1 MANGI
6 IDAVSTATGVG
17 SGLSDGG
24 AVDVCVCGGG
34 QKSAYRSLNKCYLS
48 IN

>member
-6 IDAVSTATGVG
+6 IDAVSKATGLGRPLGGVVERVRRG
-17 SGLSDGG
+17 VCSGG
-24 AVDVCVCGGG
+24 
-34 QKSAYRSLNKCYLS
+34 KSAYRSLNKCYPS